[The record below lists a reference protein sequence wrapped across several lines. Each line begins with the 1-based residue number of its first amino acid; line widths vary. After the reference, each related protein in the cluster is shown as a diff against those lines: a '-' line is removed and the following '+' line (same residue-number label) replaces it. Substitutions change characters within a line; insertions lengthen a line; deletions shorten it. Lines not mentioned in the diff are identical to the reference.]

1 MELYD
6 KVKILL
12 QKEHGNELDENK
24 VMLVLLMD
32 DNTGDAEIFANG
44 DDIQIATLLL
54 SFLKVDNKVLRT
66 LTDLVM
72 MENSNAQTDC

>member
-6 KVKILL
+6 KVKHLL
-12 QKEHGNELDENK
+12 QTEHGNELDENK

-32 DNTGDAEIFANG
+32 ENNGDAEIFANG
-44 DDIQIATLLL
+44 SELQIAALIL
-54 SFLKVDNKVLRT
+54 SYLKLEGKVLRT

-72 MENSNAQTDC
+72 MENRNAQTDC

>member
-1 MELYD
+1 MELFD
-6 KVKILL
+6 KVKALID
-12 QKEHGNELDENK
+12 KEHSKKLSNEK
-24 VMLVLLMD
+24 VMIVLMMD
-32 DNTGDAEIFANG
+32 EKTDDGVVFANG

-72 MENSNAQTDC
+72 MENRNAQTDC

>member
-6 KVKILL
+6 KVKHLL

-44 DDIQIATLLL
+44 DDLQIATLLL

-72 MENSNAQTDC
+72 MENRNAQTDC

>member
-6 KVKILL
+6 KVKTLL

-44 DDIQIATLLL
+44 DDLQIATLLL

-66 LTDLVM
+66 LTNLVM
-72 MENSNAQTDC
+72 MENRNAQTDC

>member
-6 KVKILL
+6 KVKYLL
-12 QKEHGNELDENK
+12 QTEHANELDENK

-32 DNTGDAEIFANG
+32 ENTGDTEIFANG

-72 MENSNAQTDC
+72 MENRNAQTDC

>member
-6 KVKILL
+6 KVKHLL

-44 DDIQIATLLL
+44 DDLQIATLLL

-72 MENSNAQTDC
+72 MENRNELKDC

>member
-6 KVKILL
+6 KVKTLL

-72 MENSNAQTDC
+72 MENRNAQTDC

>member
-6 KVKILL
+6 KVKHLL
-12 QKEHGNELDENK
+12 QTEHANELDENK

-32 DNTGDAEIFANG
+32 ENTGDTEIFANG

-72 MENSNAQTDC
+72 MENRNAQTDC

>member
-6 KVKILL
+6 KVKTLL
-12 QKEHGNELDENK
+12 QTEHGNELDENK

-72 MENSNAQTDC
+72 MENRNAQTDC

>member
-6 KVKILL
+6 KVKTLL

-44 DDIQIATLLL
+44 DDLQIATLLL

-72 MENSNAQTDC
+72 MENRNAQTDC

>member
-6 KVKILL
+6 KVKTLL

-44 DDIQIATLLL
+44 DDLQIATLLL

-72 MENSNAQTDC
+72 MENHNAQTDC